1 METRDRNK
9 LTHITGTF
17 LIQAEGAFLNGAGL
31 DTIGEYKNAVIP
43 KTFSDGRGKRVP
55 YVSSQAWRR
64 WLRITFQQEN
74 LDEPAAELRALAF
87 NAQGNPSKIGTDMD
101 PIRFAEDDIFGYMR
115 AEQGQGRAAKIPDA
129 NEEDID
135 AELDGEA
142 ALEVTPPKG
151 KGKQKGEKT
160 RAVMR
165 PSPFSSSILKSLR
178 NNFWQGDDEGFVHLK
193 EGSPLPYKTL
203 FYNTQLQ
210 GIFGLNYA
218 RLGVFRNEGD
228 RIELDAALVSKYLA
242 EGVLKRDG
250 EREIYEIVDSKRRER
265 ATMILRALAVL
276 RGGAKQAQFGT
287 EVSPK
292 AIIVAG
298 LNCGNL
304 IFNDL
309 FREHDE
315 QPIINL
321 KALKETIDD
330 YRERIVTPV
339 FIGVRDGYLH
349 PENEHELR
357 EWVKNGAKL
366 DEGATGFDVRLST
379 PIKAIE
385 ALTEQLKEVG

>member
-1 METRDRNK
+1 MGANEESK

-31 DTIGEYKNAVIP
+31 DSGEDKNAVIP
-43 KTFSDGRGKRVP
+43 KTFADGRNRVP

-64 WLRITFQQEN
+64 WLRLTFQQEN
-74 LDEPAAELRALAF
+74 PQEPAAELRALSL
-87 NAQGNPSKIGTDMD
+87 NARGNPDKIGTEMD
-101 PIRFAEDDIFGYMR
+101 PVKFAEDDIFGYMR
-115 AEQGQGRAAKIPDA
+115 AEKGQGRVAKGA
-129 NEEDID
+129 EASEEDID
-135 AELDGEA
+135 AEADTEELSESGPA
-142 ALEVTPPKG
+142 KS

-160 RAVMR
+160 KAVMR

-178 NNFWQGDDEGFVHLK
+178 NNGWQGEDEGFVHLK
-193 EGSPLPYKTL
+193 EGSPLPYKTK

-210 GIFGLNYA
+210 GVFGLSYA

-228 RIELDAALVSKYLA
+228 RIELDASLVAKYAA
-242 EGVLKRDG
+242 ENVIKRKDG
-250 EREIYEIVDSKRRER
+250 REIHEVVNNKRRER

-287 EVSPK
+287 DVSPK

-309 FREHDE
+309 FKEQDG
-315 QPIINL
+315 QPIIKL
-321 KALKETIDD
+321 DALKQTIDD
-330 YRERIVTPV
+330 YRSRIVTPV

-349 PENEHELR
+349 PDNER
-357 EWVKNGAKL
+357 EVRSWIEGGAKL
-366 DEGATGFDVRLST
+366 DDGAQGFDVRISS
-379 PIKAIE
+379 PIKAVE
-385 ALTEQLKEVG
+385 ALTEQLNEVG

>member
-1 METRDRNK
+1 MAANEESK

-31 DTIGEYKNAVIP
+31 DTGEDKNAVIP
-43 KTFSDGRGKRVP
+43 KTFADGRNRVP

-64 WLRITFQQEN
+64 WLRLTFQQEN
-74 LDEPAAELRALAF
+74 PQEPAAELRALSL
-87 NAQGNPSKIGTDMD
+87 NARGNPDKIGTDMD
-101 PIRFAEDDIFGYMR
+101 PIKFAEDDIFGYMR
-115 AEQGQGRAAKIPDA
+115 AEKGQGRVAKDTEAI
-129 NEEDID
+129 EEDID
-135 AELDGEA
+135 AEADAEA
-142 ALEVTPPKG
+142 LSESAPAKS
-151 KGKQKGEKT
+151 KGKQKAEKT
-160 RAVMR
+160 KAVMR

-178 NNFWQGDDEGFVHLK
+178 NNGWQGEDEGFVHLK
-193 EGSPLPYKTL
+193 EGSPLPYKTK

-210 GIFGLNYA
+210 GVFGLSYA

-228 RIELDAALVSKYLA
+228 RIELDASLVAKYSA
-242 EGVLKRDG
+242 ENAIKRNDG
-250 EREIYEIVDSKRRER
+250 REIYEVADNKRRDR

-287 EVSPK
+287 DVSPK

-309 FREHDE
+309 FKE
-315 QPIINL
+315 QDGQPAIKL
-321 KALKETIDD
+321 DALKQTLDD
-330 YRERIVTPV
+330 YRPRIVTPV

-349 PENEHELR
+349 PDSER
-357 EWVKNGAKL
+357 EVRSWIEGGAKL
-366 DEGATGFDVRLST
+366 DGGAEGFDVRLSS

-385 ALTEQLKEVG
+385 GLTEQLIELG